1 MAQWYCVGLENR
13 FPYGFPGSIPGS
25 DVYMETIISISDEQI
40 TGNKLVFPDK
50 FSERKAARAVL
61 IDSTGKIAIL
71 EISKYNY
78 HKLPGGGV
86 EFGEDIIEA
95 LKRELLEETGCTVKI
110 IGELGK
116 TIEYKSKYP
125 QKQESFIYICSVLE
139 KKNTLNFTKEEE
151 EQGFALKWVDL
162 NEAIRV
168 LDNDKP
174 IQYDLKFIRLRDLT
188 ILKEYAKT
196 II

>member
-1 MAQWYCVGLENR
+1 
-13 FPYGFPGSIPGS
+13 
-25 DVYMETIISISDEQI
+25 METIISISDEQI

>member
-1 MAQWYCVGLENR
+1 
-13 FPYGFPGSIPGS
+13 
-25 DVYMETIISISDEQI
+25 METIISISDEQI

-71 EISKYNY
+71 EISKYN
-78 HKLPGGGV
+78 
-86 EFGEDIIEA
+86 
-95 LKRELLEETGCTVKI
+95 
-110 IGELGK
+110 
-116 TIEYKSKYP
+116 SKYP

-174 IQYDLKFIRLRDLT
+174 IQYDLKFIRLG
-188 ILKEYAKT
+188 
-196 II
+196 